1 MKKQKDKSKPPVS
14 AHRLNGERWR
24 SDDARQ
30 PWGAVR
36 ESSTTETLQAE
47 ASGRKNTKKKKTIPG
62 IPP

>member
-30 PWGAVR
+30 P
-36 ESSTTETLQAE
+36 
-47 ASGRKNTKKKKTIPG
+47 
-62 IPP
+62 